1 VKTQDFFK
9 QILKH
14 HITSMASTASTATTA
29 ATSSEVCPSERCLIH
44 AAKISIKEDR
54 PIMLDY
60 YAESVSKK
68 AFLGNNTATNEKML
82 IKSPEEYTSNIQKIL
97 KVGDD
102 LIVLTENS
110 IYLVSAKIETR
121 KVSV

>member
-1 VKTQDFFK
+1 MSAPANPKS
-9 QILKH
+9 LPAA
-14 HITSMASTASTATTA
+14 ASTTPTPTPSAVSDI
-29 ATSSEVCPSERCLIH
+29 CPSERCLVH

-60 YAESVSKK
+60 YVESSTKK
-68 AFLGNNTATNEKML
+68 AFLGNNATTNEKML

-110 IYLVSAKIETR
+110 IYVVSAKIETR

>member
-1 VKTQDFFK
+1 MS
-9 QILKH
+9 
-14 HITSMASTASTATTA
+14 TSASTPAPSSAP
-29 ATSSEVCPSERCLIH
+29 ATSAEPCPSERCLIH
-44 AAKISIKEDR
+44 AAKISLKEDR

-60 YAESVSKK
+60 YTESVTKK